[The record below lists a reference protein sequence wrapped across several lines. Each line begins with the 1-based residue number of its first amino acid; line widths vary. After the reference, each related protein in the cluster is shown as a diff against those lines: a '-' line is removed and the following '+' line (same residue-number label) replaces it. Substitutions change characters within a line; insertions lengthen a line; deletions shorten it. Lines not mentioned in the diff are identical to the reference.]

1 MKRFILTVF
10 VLTIFVLTGY
20 TQDPDTVVTIPGGG
34 GFSEFYEKYSGV
46 LWTVLGLLGVT
57 AFLTYRTAKVQ
68 AALNEI
74 IKAAQDGHVSES
86 EFQAIVRAV
95 KAIWGKKEQ

>member
-1 MKRFILTVF
+1 MAFF
-10 VLTIFVLTGY
+10 ALTGY
-20 TQDPDTVVTIPGGG
+20 AQEPDTVVTIPGGG

-57 AFLTYRTAKVQ
+57 AFLTYRTAKVR
-68 AALNEI
+68 AALDEV

-95 KAIWGKKEQ
+95 KAIWGKKE

>member
-1 MKRFILTVF
+1 MKRFTLILF
-10 VLTIFVLTGY
+10 SLAFFAITGY
-20 TQDPDTVVTIPGGG
+20 AQEPDTVVTIPGGG

-57 AFLTYRTAKVQ
+57 AFLSYRTAKVQ

-95 KAIWGKKEQ
+95 KAIWGKKE

>member
-1 MKRFILTVF
+1 MKKSMLILVLSLVTFVVF
-10 VLTIFVLTGY
+10 G
-20 TQDPDTVVTIPGGG
+20 QEPDTVVTIPGGG

-57 AFLTYRTAKVQ
+57 AFLTYRAGKVQ
-68 AALNEI
+68 AALNEV
-74 IKAAQDGHVSES
+74 IKAAQDGHVTEA

-95 KAIWGKKEQ
+95 KAIWGKKES

>member
-57 AFLTYRTAKVQ
+57 AFLSYRTTRVKD
-68 AALNEI
+68 ALNVVI
-74 IKAAQDGHVSES
+74 DAAQDGHVSEA
-86 EFQAIVRAV
+86 EFQAIVAAI
-95 KAIWGKKEQ
+95 KKIWGKKE

>member
-1 MKRFILTVF
+1 MKRFTLILFSLAFFAV
-10 VLTIFVLTGY
+10 TGY
-20 TQDPDTVVTIPGGG
+20 AQEPDTVVTIPGGG

-57 AFLTYRTAKVQ
+57 AFLTYRTAKIR
-68 AALNEI
+68 AALDEI

>member
-1 MKRFILTVF
+1 MKRFTLILF
-10 VLTIFVLTGY
+10 SLAFFAITGY
-20 TQDPDTVVTIPGGG
+20 AQEPDTVVTIPGGG

-57 AFLTYRTAKVQ
+57 AFLTYRTAKIR
-68 AALNEI
+68 AALDEI

-95 KAIWGKKEQ
+95 KAIWGKKE